1 MRRLSFEPIRGLGTT
16 IRSLARRPA
25 FTGLSVFLT
34 ALSVGAVTAIVAV
47 VNATL
52 LRPLPY
58 RDPAMLYSVSGTEP
72 VTARQMA
79 R

>member
-1 MRRLSFEPIRGLGTT
+1 MVEQGTELLRAVAT
-16 IRSLARRPA
+16 AARSLKRRPA
-25 FTGLSVFLT
+25 FALLSVGLM
-34 ALSVGAVTAIVAV
+34 ALGVGAVTAIFAV

-58 RDPAMLYSVSGTEP
+58 RDPVRRCTRCR
-72 VTARQMA
+72 ARN